1 MDELMQCALES
12 FPNFVVA
19 DAKGRIVYLNEGY
32 ARLLGTTP
40 RAAIGRPVSE
50 VIPNT
55 RLNIVLED
63 GSGRN
68 GVHHDPLRPC
78 DRTRDHAGLQPHPGP

>member
-32 ARLLGTTP
+32 ALSL
-40 RAAIGRPVSE
+40 IH
-50 VIPNT
+50 I
-55 RLNIVLED
+55 
-63 GSGRN
+63 
-68 GVHHDPLRPC
+68 
-78 DRTRDHAGLQPHPGP
+78 